1 MAVSELGMQ
10 ALLLQGFQRAQGSAE
25 THQLQL
31 SSGKEFQTYGEY
43 GADALRLISAEGVFT
58 RANAYENASEVA
70 LSRHE
75 LIGASIET
83 VAAAVED
90 SRAGFVRTL
99 ATGSAELLLPELET
113 AAQRIIS
120 ALNVELGGVYL
131 FGGVDGTVRPVGLS
145 SLGDIGSAADLDD
158 VFNEGARASL
168 AVEEGVNIDG
178 GPVASEIAR
187 RLFGELQELANAEA
201 ALGPFI
207 GNLTDAQRAFIID
220 KNAAFTEIADEL
232 YQTLGFSAVAQ
243 GQAADAVNRNV
254 ARRDLAEI
262 VSAEIEDADIAEA
275 LSRLNQDQI
284 AIQASAQAL
293 ARATELSLLNFI

>member
-10 ALLLQGFQRAQGSAE
+10 TLLLQGFQRAQSSAE

-58 RANAYENASEVA
+58 RANAYQKASEIA

-75 LIGASIET
+75 LMGASIET
-83 VAAAVED
+83 VAASVED
-90 SRAGFVRTL
+90 VRAGFARTL
-99 ATGSAELLLPELET
+99 ATGGAELLLPELET

-120 ALNVELGGVYL
+120 ALNIELGGVHL
-131 FGGVDGTVRPVGLS
+131 FGGVDGSVPPVALS
-145 SLGDIGSAADLDD
+145 SLSDIGSAADLDA

-168 AVEEGVNIDG
+168 AVEEGVSIDG
-178 GPVASEIAR
+178 GPVASALAR
-187 RLFGELQELANAEA
+187 RLFGELQELANAET
-201 ALGPFI
+201 ALGPFS
-207 GNLTDAQRAFIID
+207 GVLTDAQRAFIID
-220 KNAAFTEIADEL
+220 KNTAFSEIADDL
-232 YQTLGFSAVAQ
+232 YQTLGLSAVAQ
-243 GQAADAVNRNV
+243 GQAADAVDRNI

-262 VSAEIEDADIAEA
+262 VSAEIENTDIAEA

-284 AIQASAQAL
+284 ALQASAQAL